1 MTETKIAIAGGNDN
15 YLVEAYQ
22 AGQTIDFQTIW
33 AEKYS
38 VQVLMEQT
46 SEQEIHDL
54 SKELPTDTHYVVGIS
69 PAGDHIYEAVRA
81 YNKVD
86 IFDAYCDAGY
96 EITKIQNGFGSVKP
110 KLYNTQSK

>member
-15 YLVEAYQ
+15 YLIEAYH

-38 VQVLMEQT
+38 VQVLMEET

-54 SKELPTDTHYVVGIS
+54 SKELPTDTHYVKGIS
-69 PAGDHIYEAVRA
+69 AAGDHIYEAVRA
-81 YNKVD
+81 YSKAD
-86 IFDAYCDAGY
+86 IFDAYHDAGY
-96 EITKIQNGFGSVKP
+96 KITSITSGYGSIKP
-110 KLYNTQSK
+110 KLYNTQNK

>member
-1 MTETKIAIAGGNDN
+1 MTQTKIAIAGGNDN
-15 YLVEAYQ
+15 YLLEALHE
-22 AGQTIDFQTIW
+22 GQTIDFQTIW

-69 PAGDHIYEAVRA
+69 PAGDVINEAVRA

-96 EITKIQNGFGSVKP
+96 KITSITNGYGSVKP
-110 KLYNTQSK
+110 KLWVSSQ